1 MSTVIAVAVV
11 RSGDLVLVGMR
22 AADAHD
28 AAGRREFP
36 GGKLEPGETPA
47 DAAARECLE
56 ETGIEVRTGPV
67 ILTTAATSSI
77 GPLEIIFFAA
87 SPRSVEASPR
97 LPFAWVPIA
106 SLDAADF
113 PPANERVVHLLRAG
127 CIDAAG
133 CSPEDAASSSAPR
146 DHGGS

>member
-1 MSTVIAVAVV
+1 VSTVIAVAVV
-11 RSGDLVLVGMR
+11 RSADRVLVGVR
-22 AADAHD
+22 AADARD

-56 ETGIEVRTGPV
+56 ETGIGVRTGRV
-67 ILTTAATSSI
+67 ILSTAAASSV

-87 SPRSVEASPR
+87 SPRSAEPPPR
-97 LPFAWVPIA
+97 PPFAWVPIA

-127 CIDAAG
+127 CIDADG
-133 CSPEDAASSSAPR
+133 CGPEDAASSSATC